1 MKSFKSTHIIQKP
14 YKYIYKHYANLI
26 QDSIDVISK
35 IKSEMLFVRL
45 NATKYYRS
53 AMTQANSSFIHTKKL
68 AARELIK
75 DIYIKERHKVGKY
88 SIINN
93 IR

>member
-1 MKSFKSTHIIQKP
+1 
-14 YKYIYKHYANLI
+14 
-26 QDSIDVISK
+26 
-35 IKSEMLFVRL
+35 MLFVRI

-75 DIYIKERHKVGKY
+75 DIYIKERHKVGIAYQYYTLKLVY
-88 SIINN
+88 L
-93 IR
+93 